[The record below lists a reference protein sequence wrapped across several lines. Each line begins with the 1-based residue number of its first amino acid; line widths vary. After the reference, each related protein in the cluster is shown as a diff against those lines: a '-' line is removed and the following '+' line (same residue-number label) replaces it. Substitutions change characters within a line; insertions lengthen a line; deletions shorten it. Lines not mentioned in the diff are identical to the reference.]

1 MKIGIM
7 GGTFDPIHNGHLM
20 LGHAAY
26 ETFSLDQIWF
36 MPNGN
41 PPHKKSETIKST
53 AEDRMK
59 MTSLAIA
66 PFPEFVLQPYEA
78 LREEVSCS
86 YQTMEYFKEMYP
98 EDEFYFII
106 GADSL
111 MAIETWVHP
120 ERIFPTCTILA
131 TYRDEIKT
139 KEEMDQQIHHLSE
152 KYGAQVLLMETPLMP
167 VSSHELRAS
176 LQAGESVSA
185 CSGCCVRLYKGT
197 PVIPVTALKKHVKKQ
212 KRKTMMD
219 EKILKIQHT
228 LKKELDEN
236 RYHHTLGVMYTSASM
251 AMRYDVD
258 VQKALYA
265 GLLHDCAKC
274 IPSDKKIRLCEKY
287 GLPVSSV
294 EKENPSLLHARLG
307 AYLAHEKYG
316 VKDEEIIYAIE
327 SHTTGRP
334 GMSMLEKIVYIADYI
349 EPGRR
354 ELPNMADVRQ
364 LAFRDIDECLYR
376 ILKDSLV
383 YLDSK
388 NITVDPMTQRTYDYY
403 KKEMGKED

>member
-152 KYGAQVLLMETPLMP
+152 KYGAQVLLMETSLMP

-185 CSGCCVRLYKGT
+185 YVPDAVCGY
-197 PVIPVTALKKHVKKQ
+197 I
-212 KRKTMMD
+212 
-219 EKILKIQHT
+219 
-228 LKKELDEN
+228 KE
-236 RYHHTLGVMYTSASM
+236 H
-251 AMRYDVD
+251 
-258 VQKALYA
+258 Q
-265 GLLHDCAKC
+265 
-274 IPSDKKIRLCEKY
+274 
-287 GLPVSSV
+287 
-294 EKENPSLLHARLG
+294 
-307 AYLAHEKYG
+307 
-316 VKDEEIIYAIE
+316 
-327 SHTTGRP
+327 
-334 GMSMLEKIVYIADYI
+334 
-349 EPGRR
+349 
-354 ELPNMADVRQ
+354 
-364 LAFRDIDECLYR
+364 LYR
-376 ILKDSLV
+376 
-383 YLDSK
+383 
-388 NITVDPMTQRTYDYY
+388 
-403 KKEMGKED
+403 